1 MYKNKLNNLLR
12 PFNFFKNSGTKYNIS
27 LKEFKDH
34 LDKWNLEDIKLKPIK
49 KFLEDNNIITYNE
62 INFYQKET
70 IYNYPY
76 IYTTKI
82 SKSWFEN
89 KKWNFYLNG
98 KHANTYKETDI
109 KFIHTQG
116 YIYICS
122 KSDITIDSLI
132 VVRTNIPASITELN
146 KKIILNTKNNILE
159 LPFNNNFQLD
169 AEVTEGKKLTIYN
182 KYLTISVG
190 ESLLSVLERYT
201 EYPLEWL
208 YENKIISYLI
218 MNDKGLIDSSNDVT
232 FDPFYISVASA
243 SKVKLILFYEGV
255 DPEEFISLEKDYF
268 TQAENHYLE
277 YLYRRLFSNPQLKRY
292 LLSHTYLLP
301 QDEEINVF
309 KNFENYD
316 LLNDANIM
324 DETLGFSY
332 DLFMDLY
339 KIKHKTKINFDFKNC
354 ELQDQ
359 TKCSNFEYDI
369 DKRKKE
375 DILLKLTFPNYFDNP
390 FEIYIF
396 GVLYLSSYITDRSG
410 ISTTIYINVSNIMDQ
425 YNVSFED
432 VKKLKGHI
440 VLKNHDYK
448 RINYNNID
456 SSVNGTLPISDDF
469 YTIKNKKIYDNG
481 YLLKENDYE
490 INTLLPTGLLCLW
503 PKRKQRNHQISIIGN
518 RISTTKIY
526 TKEYTVKAKNLDSN
540 DLNNKTNEW
549 SCIYKNLLYV
559 DYIDYRYNLYIDSY
573 MLIENYDYI
582 ILSPNLIEFIRPIT
596 LNKEH
601 SGDYINIKID
611 YEGEIEDWLLKIFK
625 IKSYRYRLF
634 NNEDFM
640 EKYYSTREETII
652 RTERDGTFGINER
665 GLYDKEVF
673 RFNQMTTKFFGCE
686 NLITAEKNKYGEDFY
701 FKLHSEFPEFV
712 KKEGNNFIITDTI
725 PFSSLQDIPRRIFSP
740 EKVDLLELIT
750 KHFEVVKIMKFE
762 NKTLNNETNLSDIN
776 YRYKST
782 IYKGDLFLSP
792 NIPLNYLI
800 DK

>member
-1 MYKNKLNNLLR
+1 MYKNKLNNLIR
-12 PFNFFKNSGTKYNIS
+12 PFNFFKNSGTKYRIS

-49 KFLEDNNIITYNE
+49 KVLEDNNIITYNE

-98 KHANTYKETDI
+98 KHANTYDEQNI

-122 KSDITIDSLI
+122 KTDITIDSLI

-146 KKIILNTKNNILE
+146 KKITLNTKNNVLE
-159 LPFNNNFQLD
+159 LPFNNNFLLD
-169 AEVTEGKKLTIYN
+169 TDATEGKKLTIYN
-182 KYLTISVG
+182 KYITISAG
-190 ESLLSVLERYT
+190 ESLFSVLERYT
-201 EYPLEWL
+201 EHPLEWL

-218 MNDKGLIDSSNDVT
+218 MNDTGLLDSSNDVI

-255 DPEEFISLEKDYF
+255 VPEEFTPTEKNYF
-268 TQAENHYLE
+268 IQEENHYLE
-277 YLYRRLFSNPQLKRY
+277 FLYKRLFDNTQLKRY
-292 LLSHTYLLP
+292 LLSHTSLLP

-316 LLNDANIM
+316 LLNDSNIM

-332 DLFMDLY
+332 DLFMELY
-339 KIKHKTKINFDFKNC
+339 KVKHRTKINFDFKSC

-359 TKCSNFEYDI
+359 TKYSNFEYDP
-369 DKRKKE
+369 DKRKEE

-396 GVLYLSSYITDRSG
+396 GVLYTSSYITDRSG
-410 ISTTIYINVSNIMDQ
+410 ISTTIYINASNIMDQ

-432 VKKLKGHI
+432 VKKLKGHV

-503 PKRKQRNHQISIIGN
+503 PKRKQRNHQIAVIGN

-526 TKEYTVKAKNLDSN
+526 TKEYSVKAKNLDSN

-573 MLIENYDYI
+573 MLVENYDYI

-596 LNKEH
+596 VNKEH
-601 SGDYINIKID
+601 SGDYINIKIE

-640 EKYYSTREETII
+640 EKYYSTREETVI
-652 RTERDGTFGINER
+652 RTDRDDTFGINEK
-665 GLYDKEVF
+665 GLYEKEIF

-686 NLITAEKNKYGEDFY
+686 NLITAEKDKYGEDFY
-701 FKLHSEFPEFV
+701 FKLHTEFPEFV
-712 KKEGNNFIITDTI
+712 KKEDSNFIITDTI

-750 KHFEVVKIMKFE
+750 KHFEAVKIMKFE

-792 NIPLNYLI
+792 NIPLNYLL